1 MKKISKKII
10 HRRIKKKIYKSG
22 RPTGPMLSPPVQM
35 SSMPGFQQIMM
46 ELPKES
52 LPTSI
57 TSQYKDSYAVNTG
70 DVLPSINNR
79 GDSTQ
84 TIGLLRKQ
92 FQLAP
97 S

>member
-1 MKKISKKII
+1 MRKESKKIL
-10 HRRIKKKIYKSG
+10 HRRIKKKTYKSG

-46 ELPKES
+46 ELPRES

-57 TSQYKDSYAVNTG
+57 TSQYKDTSAVDTG
-70 DVLPSINNR
+70 NVLPSINNR

-92 FQLAP
+92 FQIAP